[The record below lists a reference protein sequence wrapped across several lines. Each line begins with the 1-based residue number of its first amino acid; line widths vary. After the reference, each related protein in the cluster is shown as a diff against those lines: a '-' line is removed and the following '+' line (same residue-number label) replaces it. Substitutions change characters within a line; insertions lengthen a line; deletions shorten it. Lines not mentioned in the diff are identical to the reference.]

1 MLLSILARLMW
12 KMFQNPN
19 FLAFSPWHAL
29 RQLAAWCAGVEV
41 EPGFDR
47 EWALLSVFCMTV
59 LAALWMRWHLKP
71 VEVVG

>member
-1 MLLSILARLMW
+1 MTYVIGFPHRIW
-12 KMFQNPN
+12 
-19 FLAFSPWHAL
+19 AL
-29 RQLAAWCAGVEV
+29 ESGADVEV

-47 EWALLSVFCMTV
+47 EWALVSVLCMTV